1 MGQPAPRSYDELF
14 LNEQYNKGFVHLDV
28 DAAATGASF
37 VFDSGLPVLY
47 GAGGGPSG
55 GAGGGADVIQEWGVV
70 KASLKQRLVLPATA
84 RISGMMGSF
93 WKTDLIL
100 HNPDPEPLSVQLQ
113 FVPSSVPGG
122 ATMGQPVSASVTLAA
137 NEIRV
142 IEDLLGSTFGQES
155 ASGAV
160 FLTAAGMRS
169 LEATSRTYTT
179 TSLGTYGMGVGAV
192 DVFAAASSR
201 FPVTFSGALLG
212 SDFRTNVGAV
222 DVAGRGAEVSLRAAG
237 SDGWAGIDGFSF
249 LTPAG
254 GHSQVNGL
262 AFTLGVEEWR
272 TGALTFRPLTGE
284 VVPFLTAVDNRTND
298 PSYFPPDLPSPF
310 VRVLPA
316 LVHVDGANGSRY
328 RSDLFLYN
336 TGDRIETVRLLAKRW
351 DSSEAET
358 ALNLTLLPNESKTI
372 RDALSTAFGK
382 TGTARLRF
390 TSGSFLDGK
399 SGIRVTSRTYTID
412 ASGGTYGLV
421 LPPFNAFQTAGPGEA
436 LEILGPIGGSRYR
449 TNLALVDTTAFADG
463 KTVRVRVEVL
473 DQAARMLDS
482 FEVNVPVAGGM
493 QIDDL
498 FRIRGLGDGPTAAL
512 IRVLPA
518 GGLVGAYAT
527 TVDQGTNDPSYFAA
541 GLAATD

>member
-1 MGQPAPRSYDELF
+1 
-14 LNEQYNKGFVHLDV
+14 
-28 DAAATGASF
+28 
-37 VFDSGLPVLY
+37 
-47 GAGGGPSG
+47 
-55 GAGGGADVIQEWGVV
+55 
-70 KASLKQRLVLPATA
+70 
-84 RISGMMGSF
+84 
-93 WKTDLIL
+93 
-100 HNPDPEPLSVQLQ
+100 
-113 FVPSSVPGG
+113 
-122 ATMGQPVSASVTLAA
+122 
-137 NEIRV
+137 
-142 IEDLLGSTFGQES
+142 
-155 ASGAV
+155 
-160 FLTAAGMRS
+160 
-169 LEATSRTYTT
+169 
-179 TSLGTYGMGVGAV
+179 
-192 DVFAAASSR
+192 
-201 FPVTFSGALLG
+201 
-212 SDFRTNVGAV
+212 
-222 DVAGRGAEVSLRAAG
+222 
-237 SDGWAGIDGFSF
+237 
-249 LTPAG
+249 
-254 GHSQVNGL
+254 
-262 AFTLGVEEWR
+262 
-272 TGALTFRPLTGE
+272 
-284 VVPFLTAVDNRTND
+284 
-298 PSYFPPDLPSPF
+298 
-310 VRVLPA
+310 
-316 LVHVDGANGSRY
+316 
-328 RSDLFLYN
+328 
-336 TGDRIETVRLLAKRW
+336 VRLLAKRW

-473 DQAARMLDS
+473 DQAARMLDA

-498 FRIRGLGDGPTAAL
+498 FRTRGLGDGPTAAL